1 MEVRPLEIQGPDKY
15 QLGDV
20 LLYPQNF
27 PKWYLV
33 IKFFNKYAFLNI
45 QTNEVEVSRDTLAE
59 LYEWGHD
66 DEIKVDAHIEI
77 R

>member
-1 MEVRPLEIQGPDKY
+1 MEIQGPDKY

-20 LLYPQNF
+20 LLYPSNY
-27 PKWYLV
+27 PEWYLV
-33 IKFFNKYAFLNI
+33 IKIFNKYALLNI
-45 QTNEVEVSRDTLAE
+45 QTSEVEVRRDTLAE

-66 DEIKVDAHIEI
+66 DEVKVDAHIKI